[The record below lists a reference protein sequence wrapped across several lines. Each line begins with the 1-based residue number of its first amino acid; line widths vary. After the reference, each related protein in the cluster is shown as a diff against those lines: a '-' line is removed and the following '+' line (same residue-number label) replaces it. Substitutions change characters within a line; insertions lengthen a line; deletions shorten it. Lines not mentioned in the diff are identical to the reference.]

1 MTRSLRFA
9 VMAMNSIA
17 LMALSSAA
25 SAQVLRGSAP
35 QPATAVAPPTTAPPP
50 SPAQVNAAFS
60 AISPNLRVVPTA
72 EVKNPAALSPAIIA
86 VLQQQKQAA
95 DLDAGQTMSAT
106 GTPGAVG
113 GISVAGRP
121 STGVTPPTSS
131 GTTSTSP
138 MGALA
143 KPQQI
148 TCLTA
153 TSIIAV
159 NQKKTGVVF
168 TPNPTY
174 NLYTITGCGFGSA
187 AGKIYLQGGAG
198 AFPAHN
204 GKIALNKI
212 RTWSEHLIVAEVDPT
227 VTGELDQSNISLVVE
242 TSNGGRAQADGFSF
256 YAVRGPQF
264 TLGAIPRSAVC
275 STALT
280 DMNGWCDA
288 GVVRAGGTLVTPC
301 GTWGISDCGAEVFRQ
316 GPMVNQQMLQV
327 DHYTPKLKP
336 GFVLSAAVVLLG
348 TIQNDMGKVTTS
360 NYLPKFSGNT
370 VLVTEPIYAM
380 PNNPTQLYSL
390 YGIKLYVIGPA
401 GITNALAE
409 GQ

>member
-9 VMAMNSIA
+9 VMAMSSIA
-17 LMALSSAA
+17 FAALSSAA

-35 QPATAVAPPTTAPPP
+35 PPASAVPPTTAPAP
-50 SPAQVNAAFS
+50 SAAQMNTAFS
-60 AISPNLRVVPTA
+60 AISGNLRVVPTT

-95 DLDAGQTMSAT
+95 DLEAGQTMSAT

-121 STGVTPPTSS
+121 STSVTPPPTGATSS
-131 GTTSTSP
+131 SSP
-138 MGALA
+138 MNALA
-143 KPQQI
+143 KAPI
-148 TCLTA
+148 MSCMA
-153 TSIIAV
+153 AISIIAV
-159 NQKKTGVVF
+159 NQKKTGAVF

-174 NLYTITGCGFGSA
+174 NLYTITGCGFGST

-227 VTGELDQSNISLVVE
+227 VTGELDQNNISLVVE

-256 YAVRGPQF
+256 YAARGPQF
-264 TLGAIPRSAVC
+264 ALGAIPRSAVC
-275 STALT
+275 STSIT
-280 DMNGWCDA
+280 DMNGWCDP
-288 GVVRAGGTLVTPC
+288 GVVRAGGALVTPC
-301 GTWGISDCGAEVFRQ
+301 GTWGITDCGAEVFRQ
-316 GPMVNQQMLQV
+316 GPMVNQQMVQV

-348 TIQNDMGKVTTS
+348 TIQSNNSTTTS

-380 PNNPTQLYSL
+380 PNNPAQLYSL

-401 GITNALAE
+401 GITNALAD

>member
-9 VMAMNSIA
+9 VMAIGLISI
-17 LMALSSAA
+17 MSLSSAA

-35 QPATAVAPPTTAPPP
+35 PVSAVPPTTAPAP
-50 SPAQVNAAFS
+50 SAAQLNASFS
-60 AISPNLRVVPTA
+60 AIRGNLRVVPTA
-72 EVKNPAALSPAIIA
+72 EVKNPAAVSPAIIA

-95 DLDAGQTMSAT
+95 DLEAGQTMSAT

-113 GISVAGRP
+113 SISAAGRP
-121 STGVTPPTSS
+121 STTVAPPPT
-131 GTTSTSP
+131 GGLTSTSTI
-138 MGALA
+138 GAMA
-143 KPQQI
+143 KAPAM
-148 TCLTA
+148 TCLAA

-174 NLYTITGCGFGSA
+174 NLYTIAGCGFGST

-198 AFPAHN
+198 AFPAHS

-212 RTWSEHLIVAEVDPT
+212 RSWSEHLIVAEVDPT

-242 TSNGGRAQADGFSF
+242 TSIGGRAQADGFSF
-256 YAVRGPQF
+256 YAARGPQMVL
-264 TLGAIPRSAVC
+264 TPIPKSAFC
-275 STALT
+275 STRIT
-280 DMNGWCDA
+280 DMNGWCDP
-288 GVVRAGGTLVTPC
+288 GVVGGDGAIVTPC
-301 GTWGISDCGAEVFRQ
+301 GTWGITDCGAEVFRQ
-316 GPMVNQQMLQV
+316 GPLVNAQMLKV

-360 NYLPKFSGNT
+360 NFLPKFSGNT

-380 PNNPTQLYSL
+380 PDLPTQLYSL

-401 GITNALAE
+401 GITNPLAD

>member
-1 MTRSLRFA
+1 MIRSLRFV
-9 VMAMNSIA
+9 VMTIGLISMLAF
-17 LMALSSAA
+17 SSTA

-35 QPATAVAPPTTAPPP
+35 PVSAVPPATAPAPSA
-50 SPAQVNAAFS
+50 AQLNAAFS
-60 AISPNLRVVPTA
+60 AISGNLRVVPTA
-72 EVKNPAALSPAIIA
+72 EVKNPAAVSPAIIA

-95 DLDAGQTMSAT
+95 DLEAGQTMSAT
-106 GTPGAVG
+106 GAPGAVSG
-113 GISVAGRP
+113 VSAAGRP
-121 STGVTPPTSS
+121 STTVAPPPT
-131 GTTSTSP
+131 GGLTATSP

-143 KPQQI
+143 KAPNL
-148 TCLTA
+148 TCLAA

-174 NLYTITGCGFGSA
+174 NLYTITGCGFVST

-198 AFPAHN
+198 TFPAHS

-212 RTWSEHLIVAEVDPT
+212 RSWSEHLIVAEVDPT

-242 TSNGGRAQADGFSF
+242 TGNGGRAQADGFSF
-256 YAVRGPQF
+256 YAARGPQF
-264 TLGAIPRSAVC
+264 PLGAIPRSAVC
-275 STALT
+275 STQIT

-301 GTWGISDCGAEVFRQ
+301 GTWGITDCGAEVFRQ
-316 GPMVNQQMLQV
+316 GPMVNQQMVQV

-380 PNNPTQLYSL
+380 PNLPTQLYSL

-401 GITNALAE
+401 GITNPLAD

>member
-9 VMAMNSIA
+9 VMAIGSIA
-17 LMALSSAA
+17 FVALSSAA

-35 QPATAVAPPTTAPPP
+35 PVSAVPPATAPAPSA
-50 SPAQVNAAFS
+50 AQMNASFS
-60 AISPNLRVVPTA
+60 AISGNLRVVPTA

-95 DLDAGQTMSAT
+95 DLEAGQTMSAT

-121 STGVTPPTSS
+121 STSATPPPTGGS
-131 GTTSTSP
+131 TATSP
-138 MGALA
+138 IGALA
-143 KPQQI
+143 KAPTM
-148 TCLTA
+148 TCMAA

-168 TPNPTY
+168 TPNSTY

-198 AFPAHN
+198 AFPAHS

-242 TSNGGRAQADGFSF
+242 TSTGGRAQADGFSF
-256 YAVRGPQF
+256 YAARGTQF
-264 TLGAIPRSAVC
+264 
-275 STALT
+275 ALT
-280 DMNGWCDA
+280 QIPKSQYCSVSALAENGWCPA
-288 GVVRAGGTLVTPC
+288 GFVTDNGAILSPC
-301 GTWGISDCGAEVFRQ
+301 GSWGLTDCTAEILRQ
-316 GPMVNQQMLQV
+316 NPQVNPQYPQA

-336 GFVLSAAVVLLG
+336 GFVLSAAVVILG
-348 TIQNDMGKVTTS
+348 TMQSGGNSVVGTYQV
-360 NYLPKFSGNT
+360 KFSGNS
-370 VLVTEPIYAM
+370 LIMNAPIYPM
-380 PNNPTQLYSL
+380 PNNPSAFYSL
-390 YGIKLYVIGPA
+390 YGVKLYVIGPA
-401 GITNALAE
+401 GITNPLAD